1 MTTRRPLL
9 WEAQPPKHGGHA
21 ALRAAH
27 LRWKLEAGSWD
38 LKYEPGKDL
47 VADIGAKVL
56 APTRVQ
62 NLMRNMEMDGN
73 QKGETGKKMNQ
84 KKIFLL

>member
-1 MTTRRPLL
+1 M
-9 WEAQPPKHGGHA
+9 
-21 ALRAAH
+21 
-27 LRWKLEAGSWD
+27 
-38 LKYEPGKDL
+38 KYEPGKDL